1 MPELNEENYL
11 DQLLNTLG
19 KEEASPA
26 SNPEETVQTDTED
39 AAGPVDHERQGEPE
53 TVVQADALP
62 GDQEPPSLNPEDLA
76 PVHEPDLPDLAL
88 SETDLQR
95 LESMALDDLIEDV
108 TSETVSVADLFG
120 GQSPGDDEAVI
131 KVNTENTENVPA
143 AEEQSTAEPAEA
155 EVQPA
160 KPASA
165 AGPDVSAQEAL
176 AATETESPKEK
187 KHKDRKKKKN
197 FFGMLKNVF
206 FESLEEE
213 NAPPVELRKT
223 EQAGEPESHQEK
235 QPADLPTKTVS
246 DEPEKLDENE
256 QLLKEMYGDGKE
268 EQPLDQMAAPKKGF
282 FARLK
287 FRFAQMKKKNEE
299 EDRIEQEAEEQE
311 LAEKQKKKEEKQSAA
326 EEKKAAVK
334 EQKAAKKQQKP
345 QKEKKEK
352 KEKKPKPAPKP
363 GDVLKFKPKSM
374 LLFITFVAG
383 IIVLIT
389 VLNMGVHYNA
399 AVGNAK
405 AYMENRNYEKAYE
418 ALSGVKLNKKD
429 EMLYKQSSVIMY
441 VERQYVSCQNYLKMG
456 LRTEALNALVKGI
469 ERYDAYYNEAKELGV
484 GDRVTEVKNSI
495 VQALQENFRV
505 SEAEAR
511 SLAGMSNEN
520 FTQYYQKIEAY
531 GKAKG

>member
-1 MPELNEENYL
+1 MVPEMNEENYL

-19 KEEASPA
+19 KEEPSPA
-26 SNPEETVQTDTED
+26 SIPEESVQTDTKN
-39 AAGPVDHERQGEPE
+39 AAGPADHEWQGESE
-53 TVVQADALP
+53 TVVQADEALP
-62 GDQEPPSLNPEDLA
+62 EDQEPPSLNAEDLA
-76 PVHEPDLPDLAL
+76 PVQEPDLPDLAL

-120 GQSPGDDEAVI
+120 GQPAGDDAAAI
-131 KVNTENTENVPA
+131 KENTENVPA
-143 AEEQSTAEPAEA
+143 VEEQPTVEPPEA
-155 EVQPA
+155 EVPPA

-165 AGPDVSAQEAL
+165 AKPDESAQEAL
-176 AATETESPKEK
+176 AETETEPPKEK

-223 EQAGEPESHQEK
+223 EQVEEPESHQEK
-235 QPADLPTKTVS
+235 QPADPLKTVS

-268 EQPLDQMAAPKKGF
+268 EQPLDQMTAPKKGF

-383 IIVLIT
+383 IIVLIM

-418 ALSGVKLNKKD
+418 VLSGVKLNKKD

-495 VQALQENFRV
+495 VQALQENFRI